1 MLDGGI
7 HYGLNVPT
15 QNFVL
20 FFVLLLLYAPKVFPA
35 RRRGDLAPLLLG
47 NLYPLVNNHPEI
59 GEGFLGGLAVGKATV
74 QFERGC
80 NVRLIF
86 LAPKNLDRVLVRFH
100 CKSKCRMSSATC
112 LT

>member
-1 MLDGGI
+1 
-7 HYGLNVPT
+7 
-15 QNFVL
+15 
-20 FFVLLLLYAPKVFPA
+20 
-35 RRRGDLAPLLLG
+35 
-47 NLYPLVNNHPEI
+47 
-59 GEGFLGGLAVGKATV
+59 V